1 MKRDLDLMRQIML
14 DLEGSDDYHTDIAS
28 LYPDKDSEAMLRI
41 TWHLRLLE
49 DAGYV
54 VLGPPCLC
62 GYPNYPVELITNN
75 GYEFIR
81 LTQDK
86 TAWEKARDKIIELG
100 AIASTPLLQ
109 KIIEKLI
116 N

>member
-14 DLEGSDDYHTDIAS
+14 DLEASDDYHTDIAS
-28 LYPDKDSEAMLRI
+28 LYPAKDHAAMLRI
-41 TWHLRLLE
+41 VWHFRLLE

-54 VLGPPCLC
+54 VLGTPCLC
-62 GYPNYPVELITNN
+62 GYPNYPVEFITNN

-86 TAWEKARDKIIELG
+86 TVWEKARSKIVEFG
-100 AIASTPLLQ
+100 AITSVPLIQ

-116 N
+116 D